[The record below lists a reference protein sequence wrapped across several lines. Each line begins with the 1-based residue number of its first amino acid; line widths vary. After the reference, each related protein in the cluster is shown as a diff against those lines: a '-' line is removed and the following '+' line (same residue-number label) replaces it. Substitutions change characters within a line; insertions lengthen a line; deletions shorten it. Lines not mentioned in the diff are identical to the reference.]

1 MISKDN
7 ILALKENTIVYIVG
21 ARLSNLSNE
30 LIEQINKS
38 IIREDGKSIRM
49 KTDNGYL
56 ICSYSSVR
64 YRKDKYEMEKQIDK
78 AKLVID
84 NPFKNKNSSLQ
95 NQADKIL
102 RSTKSLLIKP
112 KSCLASKGIIPIWKK
127 TLWIIKQ
134 SLNAITNSTK

>member
-30 LIEQINKS
+30 LIQQINKS

-64 YRKDKYEMEKQIDK
+64 YRKDKYEMEKQIEK
-78 AKLVID
+78 AKLVMD

>member
-84 NPFKNKNSSLQ
+84 NPSKNKKL
-95 NQADKIL
+95 KF
-102 RSTKSLLIKP
+102 TKSSGQCFLP
-112 KSCLASKGIIPIWKK
+112 NWYN
-127 TLWIIKQ
+127 TL
-134 SLNAITNSTK
+134 